1 MLIADGYDEALVGVT
16 TDGLA
21 VYDNYKIISILMERD
36 GMDEDEAIEFFDFNI
51 AGSYMGEET
60 PIFMYF
66 DDNVLE
72 FENVG

>member
-51 AGSYMGEET
+51 AGSYMGKET

>member
-51 AGSYMGEET
+51 AGSYIGEET